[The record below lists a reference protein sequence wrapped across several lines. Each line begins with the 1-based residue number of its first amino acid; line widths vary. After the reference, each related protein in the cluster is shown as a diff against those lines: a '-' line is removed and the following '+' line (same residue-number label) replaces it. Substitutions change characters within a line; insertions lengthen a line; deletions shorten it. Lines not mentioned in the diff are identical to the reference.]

1 MNKYEALFILRSNME
16 DEKRAEAIEKFKS
29 IIATDGEVLNV
40 DEWGNRKLAYEI
52 DKAKEGYYVLVDF
65 KAAADLPAE
74 LERNFRITDAVMRFM
89 VTRKEA

>member
-1 MNKYEALFILRSNME
+1 ME

-65 KAAADLPAE
+65 NAAADLPAE
-74 LERNFRITDAVMRFM
+74 LERNFRISDAVMRFM
-89 VTRKEA
+89 VTRKNA